1 MEDQLRKLAYNPQT
15 GYAVRE
21 LPSHLFYILDNLV
34 SSHLGLKRTIG
45 SHAPS
50 DSEILVNALNQCN
63 LESRHSRT
71 LPEDA
76 CKSISPVIIQHLSM
90 IMPNPKRIH
99 NHDIYFRVVLA
110 SDKNTISIP
119 HRDEY
124 FHRITPGWDFQKN
137 EESVKVWIPLYSP
150 SGLAMGIIPGSHK
163 DYSHGNATYLSN
175 HNSCQFYS
183 PHLTS
188 DLTPVK
194 VAVNQCLVF
203 PSMLIHGSLSEKA
216 LDPLR
221 ISVEISPVLS
231 K

>member
-1 MEDQLRKLAYNPQT
+1 MEDHLSKLAYDPES
-15 GYAVRE
+15 GYAIKQV
-21 LPSHLFYILDNLV
+21 PAHLFSVLDNLV
-34 SSHLGLKRTIG
+34 SSHLGLKSTIG

-50 DSEILVNALNQCN
+50 DGEILINALSQCN
-63 LESRHSRT
+63 LGSRHSRT

-76 CKSISPVIIQHLSM
+76 CRLISPTIIEQLSM
-90 IMPNPKRIH
+90 IMPKPKRLH
-99 NHDIYFRVVLA
+99 NLDIYFRVVLA
-110 SDKNTISIP
+110 SDKNSISIP

-124 FHRITPGWDFQKN
+124 FHRITPGWDFQKD
-137 EESVKVWIPLYSP
+137 EECVKVWIPLFSP
-150 SGLAMGIIPGSHK
+150 SGRAIGIIPGSHK
-163 DYSHGNATYLSN
+163 DYSHGNATYLSK
-175 HNSCQFYS
+175 SSSFQFDA
-183 PHLTS
+183 PHQTS

-203 PSMLIHGSLSEKA
+203 PSMLIHGSLSLKA